1 MGFFDKFIP
10 KEIKKPF
17 KKAGRAVR
25 KILPKE
31 LRPALPFLSA
41 AVPFMLPGGFA
52 LGSLNP
58 ALSRGIMSSLANI
71 GTQQVMDP
79 EGDINL
85 LSAALAGATGYGTT
99 PGAAEGIRSLQVQ
112 APEIAGTLD
121 PGITQQSLGFFDKA
135 RNVGLEGLAKGAE
148 FLGGARETMA
158 GFGEDPGSLFTK
170 EGAKALGK
178 AAAVPVSQGSGD
190 LAYAT
195 ASKAMRDFEEM
206 QAEELRQ
213 AGLSETE
220 MMLARR
226 NAITEAMTDA
236 LFEEEDINSTL
247 DELGLLDF
255 AQGGIASLKDG
266 GMLDFGGREM
276 DLRSGGFVPIG
287 KKEKADDVPARLS
300 KNEFVMTA
308 DAVRAAGGGSVNK
321 GAQRMYNLMNNLEAR
336 A

>member
-17 KKAGRAVR
+17 KKAARVVR
-25 KILPKE
+25 KITPRE

-52 LGSLNP
+52 IGGLNP
-58 ALSRGIMSSLANI
+58 AVSRGIMSSLANI

-158 GFGEDPGSLFTK
+158 GFGEDPGSLSG
-170 EGAKALGK
+170 GAKRRSHG
-178 AAAVPVSQGSGD
+178 
-190 LAYAT
+190 
-195 ASKAMRDFEEM
+195 RC
-206 QAEELRQ
+206 
-213 AGLSETE
+213 AGRTH
-220 MMLARR
+220 
-226 NAITEAMTDA
+226 
-236 LFEEEDINSTL
+236 
-247 DELGLLDF
+247 
-255 AQGGIASLKDG
+255 
-266 GMLDFGGREM
+266 
-276 DLRSGGFVPIG
+276 
-287 KKEKADDVPARLS
+287 
-300 KNEFVMTA
+300 
-308 DAVRAAGGGSVNK
+308 
-321 GAQRMYNLMNNLEAR
+321 
-336 A
+336 